1 MPEILV
7 PPSREEIDQSP
18 VVLILSHRAT
28 GKTATLNH
36 WINGLAVYK
45 VSRPEGGEVSVTQLQ
60 RPHIDQASYD
70 VTEYCVRVG
79 PHWIG
84 VVDVP
89 GEIVSRAPQE
99 IALES
104 IGMWRGDVEKLL
116 PRVRAQRAKLLIK
129 RVY

>member
-45 VSRPEGGEVSVTQLQ
+45 VSRPEGG
-60 RPHIDQASYD
+60 
-70 VTEYCVRVG
+70 
-79 PHWIG
+79 
-84 VVDVP
+84 
-89 GEIVSRAPQE
+89 
-99 IALES
+99 
-104 IGMWRGDVEKLL
+104 
-116 PRVRAQRAKLLIK
+116 
-129 RVY
+129 